1 MTSSTTNLLVNN
13 VTYLNTTK
21 DSVFYS
27 SRLLNYVEPVEI
39 SGYRKT
45 VFYSELNT
53 NINVGD
59 RVFILNGNY
68 DSNEYIQQD
77 KYTKYTDGYRVLG
90 VDGCRV
96 ILDIDYT
103 GVMPYELVDIDNI
116 INIYHVKDQR
126 EFDYINSLSVGSMS
140 VGLISKFSGT
150 IIGATASSNFN
161 SIIYVSSNFNGSS
174 SYENLNN
181 GIPGPGMWMALHTN
195 IILSRNWSPISSF
208 FDSGNLS
215 KSRFQVVGEDITYGG
230 STYKQRNV
238 YKFENGKWVVDIS
251 YKQPILSKL
260 NFRYGKF
267 KGKHN
272 DGVFGTNLKSV
283 NWDNATWNSGVFVNS
298 NWSKGLMNSKSIEGV
313 KSYYSKLEVDT
324 GLTLPVQTIDYSNNK
339 GFGYNLI
346 LDSDF
351 YSGEIKNGDFLNS
364 NIGISSTFSSI
375 DIYYGLTHSN
385 DIIIDR
391 GQYRLCDINSVDA
404 NNSIIINS
412 KIYNSN
418 INVTKI
424 INSQVY
430 DSVAIKSEFS
440 NHSGIKI
447 IAADL
452 WSYSTFPIAAP
463 TLTSPY
469 IRGILKL
476 YISNDDISK
485 FNIGDS
491 FYLSKINKDYI
502 LSSLNDDQKVLL
514 PVEAKY
520 VLDLYFD
527 KEVSSN
533 RIKVSVRNKI
543 DNRVKYQARKVTFGF
558 PTSLSI
564 VDNQTS
570 LNNYDLASIDI
581 DSNSFGWY
589 IDNTTT
595 KYLNSYILSPITR
608 DNVNKVF
615 TNTYIHDA
623 DFKSGLFTDSTWLVG
638 DNINHTYN
646 KIVNITYHGPP
657 VQSNQIYIDLDI
669 DKKMNSDIDIYG
681 QDTFIGDTVWL
692 NSIDMTYGLTT
703 SSIAGRY
710 KVFAVAPTPTTKRFY
725 LETMD
730 GLTFSAGSVFSIT
743 GASNQNYSSI
753 HKFLINNSTVK
764 EGLLRRTGLLN
775 SKTISPE
782 FDNLDK
788 KLTTSNNDRLKIVN
802 TIFKDTNNTIN
813 SGLVYKS
820 HFVNDIWNNG
830 IIFNSI
836 WNGGTFSNGIF
847 KGGYWLDGTFNN
859 GSFIDSNGTST
870 TLVDYDSVPKY
881 KNWLNGTF
889 NLGEFFNSVWLNG
902 ILNNG
907 RFYNSDWYGGT
918 WNNGVLGSKNYAYD
932 DTTLSAYSPL
942 SVGATFTTWNN
953 GIVENAKV
961 GGSGSVYWN
970 NGKFND
976 GEFTSSGSNTTNE
989 SIWYNGGF
997 NGGKFTNLARWKNGT
1012 FNKGKFLSYY
1022 GWENV
1027 SPKNPSTY
1035 STDYGWENGKFNGGE
1050 FGYAGLTSNSVW
1062 YNGQFSGGV
1071 FTGRFWNNGIFHKGS
1086 FIGSGLTGGSYSI
1099 YNSPNTSLDEF
1110 KFTDSFTNS
1119 YYGLWNNGF
1128 VVDIPHNVKT
1138 DERVFTELV
1147 RKVEEKRVDDTVVI
1161 SNILWLDG
1169 TFSHKNATIQNSLWL
1184 NGTFENGTF
1193 DSSIFN
1199 AYVDRDFTGS
1209 FSNSSF
1215 ASTQSSVW
1223 LNGKFKSTYGT
1234 GSFYISDWKAGTFNS
1249 GYMSGASWRNGVWN
1263 YGTAENVYWENGLW
1277 RNGNWNGTPFDYT
1290 SISTASNTVIPS
1302 RSKDIVLN
1310 ISNSIGT
1317 SSIHIINVF
1326 SASTTPLQVLSD
1338 INVNTVNGPTSSWVF
1353 DDSETYNGVIGYQSN
1368 IGGVVYTSYP
1378 RHTPPGGLSPMYGP
1392 LNCSEWLPSNRFTY
1406 STSTQYVNDSNAYTF
1421 GGQSEVGG
1429 RFSQSPIPG
1438 YNSGNII
1445 VPQSSKLYAYD
1456 GAGATTSV
1464 FTNSSTTYNIK
1475 LLVGVELSPTVNVEF
1490 GVGGYPYSFTLSST
1504 PQITSS
1510 VENYWPGIYTI
1521 NLSYDTTTYSIGMTN
1536 SLGDVIGD
1544 KFYIKKTSGGVVR
1557 LIKGEIT
1564 QNVTEYHSLNNT
1576 IYNGVSASNVYLP
1589 NDPNLSL
1596 QASSDSGNIV
1606 SINYGNGVVRSGV
1619 WENGVWNKGYR
1630 SGEWFNERDYYV
1642 MSDVIGIG
1650 GLISTSSDQ
1659 NTYQIDSKTW
1669 LITLKSFDNLSNLLV
1684 GDKVSIGNIVAIDVN
1699 ESRRLIKDYY
1709 RVVSIDNV
1717 NRTLRV
1723 KFVTDFPIRRIVKD
1737 SVNHLIYVTK
1747 NVWLSGAFLNG
1758 LFTGV
1763 WNNGLF
1769 KGYPMITEISDT
1781 HWIDGTFDGGHFISS
1796 NVNADSANLV
1806 PTYNTSVIQKFK
1818 FYDNNTAQADDFNY
1832 LSWMDINYFTSSVI
1846 HLNKDTTIFR
1856 ALGTTSQYYQNL
1868 KNLYG
1873 YPTADVLDSY
1883 SYFRDSDTLNTQ
1895 SYKLGSKY
1903 VRYENLIPN
1912 DGNFIQPF
1920 SEDIPFVGMDNFEGL
1935 GWLFS
1940 DFYGHLTHSSNISI
1954 DTAKKWKMTSD
1965 NSLVISKFSN
1975 SNIITEVDRYYM
1987 LDANIHSSS
1996 VNYTLLFSDLID
2008 SVEANS
2014 LSVNH
2019 STPKYNPIEMSNNSI
2034 EYYYNTQDL
2043 NMWVSNLFEVLGPTL
2058 SSYDISLIFNNISF
2072 YEIDMIPFF
2081 QYATESNI
2089 DMGIKTPLRAT
2100 APYIDYNNSNFD
2112 FVGNINL
2119 TFDTQGIVSQQPPS
2133 PPSSGSVNISGG
2145 FDLFDDYDN
2154 YATEID

>member
-1 MTSSTTNLLVNN
+1 MTSSATNLLVNN

-21 DSVFYS
+21 DTVFYS
-27 SRLLNYVEPVEI
+27 SQLLNYVEPVEI
-39 SGYRKT
+39 SGFRKT

-68 DSNEYIQQD
+68 DSNEYILQD

-90 VDGCRV
+90 VDGCRI

-103 GVMPYELVDIDNI
+103 GAMPYESVDIDNI
-116 INIYHVKDQR
+116 INVYHVKNQR
-126 EFDYINSLSVGSMS
+126 EFDYINSLIVGKMS
-140 VGLISKFSGT
+140 NLLISKFSGT
-150 IIGATASSNFN
+150 IIGLTASSNFN
-161 SIIYVSSNFNGSS
+161 SIIYAPSNFDGSS
-174 SYENLNN
+174 SYENLNS
-181 GIPGPGMWMALHTN
+181 GISGVPGMWMATDAN
-195 IILSRNWSPISSF
+195 IGQTRAWNNMSSF

-215 KSRFQVVGEDITYGG
+215 KSKFQVIGEDITYG
-230 STYKQRNV
+230 SRIYKQRNV

-251 YKQPILSKL
+251 YKKPILSKL

-272 DGVFGTNLKSV
+272 DGIFGTNLKSV

-313 KSYYSKLEVDT
+313 KSYYSKLKVDT
-324 GLTLPVQTIDYSNNK
+324 GAALPVQTIDYSNNK

-346 LDSDF
+346 LDSNF

-364 NIGISSTFSSI
+364 NIGLSSTFSSI
-375 DIYYGLTHSN
+375 DIYYGLTYSN
-385 DIIIDR
+385 DIIVNR
-391 GQYRLCDINSVDA
+391 GQYKLCDVNSVDV

-418 INVTKI
+418 INATKI

-430 DSVAIKSEFS
+430 DSVASKSEFS
-440 NHSGIKI
+440 NHSGIKV

-452 WSYSTFPIAAP
+452 WSYSSFPIAAP
-463 TLTSPY
+463 TLTSTY
-469 IRGILKL
+469 IRGVLKL

-533 RIKVSVRNKI
+533 KIKVSVRNKI
-543 DNRVKYQARKVTFGF
+543 ENRVKYQAHKKTINLL
-558 PTSLSI
+558 PAPLSFTN
-564 VDNQTS
+564 NQTS
-570 LNNYDLASIDI
+570 LNNYDMASIDI

-589 IDNTTT
+589 IDIDNTTT

-608 DNVNKVF
+608 DNVDKVF

-623 DFKSGLFTDSTWLVG
+623 DFKSGLFTDSTWLIG

-646 KIVNITYHGPP
+646 KISNITYHSP
-657 VQSNQIYIDLDI
+657 NQIYIDLDI
-669 DKKMNSDIDIYG
+669 TKKMNADFDING

-692 NSIDMTYGLTT
+692 NSIDMKYATVLPTGGIGLIT

-710 KVFAVAPTPTTKRFY
+710 KVFHVSSTLTTNRIY

-730 GLTFSAGSVFSIT
+730 GLTFSPYAIFSIT
-743 GASNQNYSSI
+743 GAPDQNYSSI

-775 SKTISPE
+775 SKTISPK
-782 FDNLDK
+782 FNNLDK
-788 KLTTSNNDRLKIVN
+788 KLILSNNDILKIVN
-802 TIFKDTNNTIN
+802 IIFKDTNNTIN
-813 SGLVYKS
+813 AGLIYKS

-836 WNGGTFSNGIF
+836 WNGGLFGNGIF

-859 GSFIDSNGTST
+859 GSFIDSGDLVT
-870 TLVDYDSVPKY
+870 TAVDYDSVSKY
-881 KNWLNGTF
+881 RNWLNGTF

-918 WNNGVLGSKNYAYD
+918 WNNGVLGSKNYACD
-932 DTTLSAYSPL
+932 DTTLSTYSPL

-961 GGSGSVYWN
+961 GGSGSVYWY
-970 NGKFND
+970 NGKFSD
-976 GEFTSSGSNTTNE
+976 GEFTSYGSDTTNE
-989 SIWYNGGF
+989 SIWYNGDF
-997 NGGKFTNLARWKNGT
+997 NGGKVTNLARWKNGT

-1027 SPKNPSTY
+1027 SPTNPSTY

-1050 FGYAGLTSNSVW
+1050 FGDAGLTANSVW
-1062 YNGQFSGGV
+1062 YNGQFNNGV

-1110 KFTDSFTNS
+1110 KFADSFTNS

-1128 VVDIPHNVKT
+1128 VIDVPHNVKSS
-1138 DERVFTELV
+1138 ERVFTELI
-1147 RKVEEKRVDDTVVI
+1147 RKVEEKRLDNIVNI
-1161 SNILWLDG
+1161 SNILWLNG
-1169 TFSHKNATIQNSLWL
+1169 TFSHKNATIQNSVWL
-1184 NGTFENGTF
+1184 NGTFEKGTF

-1223 LNGKFKSTYGT
+1223 LNGKFNSTYGT
-1234 GSFYISDWKAGTFNS
+1234 GSFYISDWKSGTFNS

-1263 YGTAENVYWENGLW
+1263 YGTAENIYWENGSW
-1277 RNGNWNGTPFDYT
+1277 RNGNWNGSPFDYT
-1290 SISTASNTVIPS
+1290 SISTASNIMIPS

-1326 SASTTPLQVLSD
+1326 SASITPLQVLSD
-1338 INVNTVNGPTSSWVF
+1338 INVNTINGPTSSWVF
-1353 DDSETYNGVIGYQSN
+1353 DDSETYIGIVGYQSN
-1368 IGGVVYTSYP
+1368 NPPIIVYDSYP
-1378 RHTPPGGLSPMYGP
+1378 RSTPSGGVSPIYGGLS
-1392 LNCSEWLPSNRFTY
+1392 CSQWGISNRFTY
-1406 STSTQYVNDSNAYTF
+1406 SNTQYSTDSNAYTF

-1445 VPQSSKLYAYD
+1445 IPQSSKLYAY
-1456 GAGATTSV
+1456 AGSTTSV
-1464 FTNSSTTYNIK
+1464 FATPNTTYNIK
-1475 LLVGVELSPTVNVEF
+1475 LLVGVELAPIVTVEF
-1490 GVGGYPYSFTLSST
+1490 GIGAYPYSFTLSST
-1504 PQITSS
+1504 PNITSS
-1510 VENYWPGIYTI
+1510 ANNYWPKIYTI
-1521 NLSYDTTTYSIGMTN
+1521 NLNYNTTNELIGMTN
-1536 SLGDVIGD
+1536 SSGDVVGN

-1564 QNVTEYHSLNNT
+1564 ERITEYHSLNNT

-1606 SINYGNGVVRSGV
+1606 SINYGNGVFRSGV
-1619 WENGVWNKGYR
+1619 WENGVWNNGYR
-1630 SGEWFNERDYYV
+1630 SGEWFNESDYYV
-1642 MSDVIGIG
+1642 MSDVIGVG
-1650 GLISTSSDQ
+1650 GLKSTSSEQ
-1659 NTYQIDSKTW
+1659 NTYQIDNKTW
-1669 LITLKSFDNLSNLLV
+1669 LITLKSLDNLSNLLV

-1747 NVWLSGAFLNG
+1747 NIWLSGAFLNG

-1796 NVNADSANLV
+1796 NINADSTNLV
-1806 PTYNTSVIQKFK
+1806 PAYNTSVIQKFK
-1818 FYDNNTAQADDFNY
+1818 FYDNNTAQVDDFNY
-1832 LSWMDINYFTSSVI
+1832 LSWMDINYFTASLI
-1846 HLNKDTTIFR
+1846 RLNKDITIFNE
-1856 ALGTTSQYYQNL
+1856 LNIFGGTAQYYQNL

-1895 SYKLGSKY
+1895 SYKLGTKY
-1903 VRYENLIPN
+1903 VRYENFIPN

-1920 SEDIPFVGMDNFEGL
+1920 SEDIPFVGMDNFENL
-1935 GWLFS
+1935 GWTFS
-1940 DFYGHLTHSSNISI
+1940 DFLAHATQSSNISI
-1954 DTAKKWKMTSD
+1954 DTAKKWKMSIQD
-1965 NSLVISKFSN
+1965 EFVFSRFDN
-1975 SNIITEVDRYYM
+1975 SNIITEANRYYM
-1987 LDANIHSSS
+1987 IDANLSSS
-1996 VNYTLLFSDLID
+1996 NINLIFSDLGI
-2008 SVEANS
+2008 STW
-2014 LSVNH
+2014 VNH
-2019 STPKYNPIEMSNNSI
+2019 SVSRYNPIESSNNKF
-2034 EYYYNTQDL
+2034 EYFYNTQDL
-2043 NMWVSNLFEVLGPTL
+2043 NMWVAGASFLNLE
-2058 SSYDISLIFNNISF
+2058 LIFNNISF
-2072 YEIDMIPFF
+2072 YEVDMIPFF
-2081 QYATESNI
+2081 QYATESHI
-2089 DMGIKTPLRAT
+2089 DMDIKTPLRAT

-2119 TFDTQGIVSQQPPS
+2119 TFDTQDITSQQPS
-2133 PPSSGSVNISGG
+2133 IQSGNISVNTSGG
-2145 FDLFDDYDN
+2145 YDLIGDIALITN
-2154 YATEID
+2154 